1 MRRFA
6 LLCSLLFASL
16 LIPAGTAT
24 LSANWS
30 VDLGPGYI
38 TTSPVTDEQR
48 VYVRTSG
55 FWTGAERPEVKAFSH
70 DGSLEWTYRS
80 NTTTQHDM
88 APLVLKNAG
97 AGSCGSW
104 PDLLLVGW
112 ANGDFTALHPN
123 NGTLV
128 WKVSTPVDGWGIT
141 GASLLDDDHVV
152 VPTRN
157 GMTRLCLADGQ
168 VNFAVNL
175 SLGWRNGITYADGH
189 YWTGS
194 ETGHLWQVGTDG
206 YVVASHNLTGQLR
219 HAPVLLDH
227 RLLLHVQHATTSTIF
242 TYNLTSGVLED
253 VHASGASP
261 ALPLLMGETVVF
273 GDNEGLTSVRCSS
286 NCSVLDRLTTR
297 VNGEMA
303 STSTGELYAPVN
315 APGEGWL
322 VVQLNAIG
330 GFSQAE
336 SFSTPHDG
344 YGTSAPAKAD
354 GWLFLGNDAGVLMAY
369 STTPTPTE
377 STEPKEQKGWAL
389 FGMLGVALAIGGASW
404 LARNGWF
411 SGAWRLFS
419 LTILVVALLMLP
431 DISKTWNSTLA
442 EDNSPA
448 TSEWDDS
455 WPEAWLGTQ
464 IVVFELPEETITVGG
479 LVGHSTVWSLTQD
492 AAQNEDIPVVTEET
506 GLGLYLLSIN
516 GTEGSGWEYFLN
528 GERGVLAVDDA
539 AVDSTVV
546 VRWSLA

>member
-6 LLCSLLFASL
+6 LLCSLLLAAL
-16 LIPAGTAT
+16 LIPSGAASW
-24 LSANWS
+24 SANWS

-38 TTSPVTDEQR
+38 TTSPVADEQR

-80 NTTTQHDM
+80 DTTTQHDM
-88 APLVLKNAG
+88 APLILKNAG
-97 AGSCGSW
+97 VGSCGSW

-112 ANGDFTALHPN
+112 ANGEFTALHPS
-123 NGTLV
+123 NGTLA

-141 GASLLDDDHVV
+141 GAPLLDDDHVV

-157 GMTRLCLADGQ
+157 GVVRLCLADGQ
-168 VNFAVNL
+168 VDFSVNL

-194 ETGHLWQVGTDG
+194 ETGHLWQVDTDG
-206 YVVASHNLTGQLR
+206 NVVASHNLTGQLR
-219 HAPVLLDH
+219 HAPVLLDN
-227 RLLLHVQHATTSTIF
+227 RLLLHVQHATSSTIS
-242 TYNLTSGVLED
+242 TYNLTSGVLDEIQS
-253 VHASGASP
+253 SGASP
-261 ALPLLMGETVVF
+261 AIPLLMDDTVAF

-286 NCSVLDRLTTR
+286 TCWVVDRLTTK

-303 STSTGELYAPVN
+303 GTSSLEFYAPVN

-322 VVQLNAIG
+322 VVQLNATG
-330 GFSQAE
+330 GFSNVE

-344 YGTSAPAKAD
+344 YGTSAPVKTA

-369 STTPTPTE
+369 STTPSSTE
-377 STEPKEQKGWAL
+377 STADEELNGWAL
-389 FGMLGVALAIGGASW
+389 LGMLGVALAIGGASW
-404 LARNGWF
+404 LAREGRF
-411 SGAWRLFS
+411 SGAWRMFS
-419 LTILVVALLMLP
+419 LTILAVALLMLP
-431 DISKTWNSTLA
+431 EVSKTWNSALV
-442 EDNSPA
+442 EDDTAA

-455 WPEAWLGTQ
+455 WPETWLGTQ
-464 IVVFELPEETITVGG
+464 IVVFELPEETFTVGG
-479 LVGHSTVWSLTQD
+479 MVGHSTVWGLTQE
-492 AAQNEDIPVVTEET
+492 AAQNENLPIVTEET

-528 GERGVLAVDDA
+528 GERGSLAVDDA